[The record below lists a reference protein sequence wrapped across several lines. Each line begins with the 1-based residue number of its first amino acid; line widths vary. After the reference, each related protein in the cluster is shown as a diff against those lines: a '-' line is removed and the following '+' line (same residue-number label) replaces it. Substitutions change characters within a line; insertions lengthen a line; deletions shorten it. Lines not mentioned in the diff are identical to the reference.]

1 MSIQG
6 SPEWHL
12 ERLGLVTASRVADVI
27 ARTKSGPAASRAAYM
42 STLVAEQ
49 LTGNSA
55 ESYTN
60 ASMQWGTEH
69 ESEARRAYSLE
80 TDVTVE
86 EIGFARHPRLKSGAS
101 PDGLVGDDGVL
112 EIKCP
117 NTHTHIG
124 TLLAEKV
131 PKKYITQMQWQMVCT
146 ERSWCDFVS
155 YDPRLPLEMQLFIK
169 RIARDDDYISTLE
182 DEVEKFIIELDDT
195 VSKLRDK
202 FGKN

>member
-55 ESYTN
+55 ETYTN

-69 ESEARRAYSLE
+69 EAEARRAYSLE

-86 EIGFARHPRLKSGAS
+86 EIGFARHLKLKSGAS
-101 PDGLVGDDGVL
+101 PDGLVGDDGIV

>member
-12 ERLGLVTASRVADVI
+12 ERLGRVTASRVADVI